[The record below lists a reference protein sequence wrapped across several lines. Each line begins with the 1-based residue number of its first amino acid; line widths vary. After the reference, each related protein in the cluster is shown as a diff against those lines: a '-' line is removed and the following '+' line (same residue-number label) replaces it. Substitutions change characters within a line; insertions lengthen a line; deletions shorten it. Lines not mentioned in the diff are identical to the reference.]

1 MIPQDSQT
9 SRSSVSRR
17 AALAGATASLA
28 AMAMPHQISAADDA
42 KPDADYRIKNSRIKQ
57 SICSWCFKPLSIEDL
72 CKAAVAIGYQAIELL
87 GPEHFAMLKKYN
99 LVCAMTSSHGFST
112 GFADPTQHDACIAKL
127 GPAIDATADA
137 GFPNVITFSGITTK
151 ISKEDGIKNA
161 VAGFKRIVGHAERR
175 GVNLCIEMLNSRV
188 DVEMKG
194 HPGYLADNVEWVVE
208 VCKQVGSPRLKLLF
222 DVYHV
227 QIMQGDVITR
237 INQYKDFIAHYHTA
251 GNPGRQDLD
260 DDQEI
265 NYPAVMKA
273 IAATGYQGYVGQ
285 EFLPK
290 GKDIIGALRAAART
304 CDV

>member
-1 MIPQDSQT
+1 MPTNDKT
-9 SRSSVSRR
+9 CKASSARAISRR
-17 AALAGATASLA
+17 SALAGAGVAIAGVSLA
-28 AMAMPHQISAADDA
+28 GRVAAEDA
-42 KPDADYRIKNSRIKQ
+42 PYRIERDRIRQ
-57 SICSWCFKPLSIEDL
+57 SICSWCYKPLSIDEL
-72 CKAAVAIGYQAIELL
+72 CQAAVEIGYRSVELL
-87 GPEHFAMLKKYN
+87 QPQHFATLKKHG
-99 LVCAMTSSHGFST
+99 LDCAMTSSHGFT
-112 GFADPTQHDACIAKL
+112 KGFAIPEDHAECIEKL

-161 VAGFKRIVGHAERR
+161 VAGLKKIVGHAERR
-175 GVNLCIEMLNSRV
+175 KVNLCIEMLNSRV
-188 DVEMKG
+188 AVEMKG

-222 DVYHV
+222 DIYHV
-227 QIMQGDVITR
+227 QIMQGDVIQR
-237 INQYKDFIAHYHTA
+237 INEFKDYIAHYHTA
-251 GNPGRQDLD
+251 GNPGRNDLD

-285 EFLPK
+285 EFIPK
-290 GKDIIGALRAAART
+290 GKDVVAALRAAART

>member
-1 MIPQDSQT
+1 M
-9 SRSSVSRR
+9 RSTTMSNSTEESSISRR
-17 AALAGATASLA
+17 KMLVGTGA
-28 AMAMPHQISAADDA
+28 AMSTIAAFSNTSSADEES
-42 KPDADYRIKNSRIKQ
+42 PFRIKNNRIKQ
-57 SICSWCFKPLSIEDL
+57 SLCSWCFKPLSIEDL
-72 CKAAVAIGYQAIELL
+72 CKAAVDIGFKAIELL
-87 GPEHFAMLKKYN
+87 GPEHFPMLKKHN
-99 LVCAMTSSHGFST
+99 LVCAMTSSHGFAK
-112 GFADPTQHDACIAKL
+112 GFADPAQHEECIAKL

-137 GFPNVITFSGITTK
+137 KFPNVITFSGITTT
-151 ISKEDGIKNA
+151 ISKEDGFKNA
-161 VAGFKRIVGHAERR
+161 VAGYKKIVGHAERR

-194 HPGYLADNVEWVVE
+194 HPGYLADNIEWVVE

-237 INQYKDFIAHYHTA
+237 INQYKDYIAHYHTA

-273 IAATGYQGYVGQ
+273 IADTGYEGYVGQ

-290 GKDIIGALRAAART
+290 GKDVLAAIRAAAKT

>member
-1 MIPQDSQT
+1 
-9 SRSSVSRR
+9 
-17 AALAGATASLA
+17 
-28 AMAMPHQISAADDA
+28 
-42 KPDADYRIKNSRIKQ
+42 
-57 SICSWCFKPLSIEDL
+57 
-72 CKAAVAIGYQAIELL
+72 
-87 GPEHFAMLKKYN
+87 
-99 LVCAMTSSHGFST
+99 
-112 GFADPTQHDACIAKL
+112 
-127 GPAIDATADA
+127 
-137 GFPNVITFSGITTK
+137 
-151 ISKEDGIKNA
+151 
-161 VAGFKRIVGHAERR
+161 
-175 GVNLCIEMLNSRV
+175 
-188 DVEMKG
+188 MKG
-194 HPGYLADNVEWVVE
+194 HPGYLADNVEWVIE

-260 DDQEI
+260 DVQEI

-290 GKDIIGALRAAART
+290 GKDVIAALRAAART